1 MTGLCNNDGVVICLV
16 KENLWPVT
24 RSKFCMTPSWDF
36 NHGYSLV
43 CKKCSHFLWFMSW
56 DKNSHEMCFNVQR
69 DIWVVNW
76 WKENINVG
84 YVCLHVDGWLLLLYV
99 PSGLVVIHSSV
110 YKYIEQFQK
119 VITVINITRKMVLS
133 NNLSLCRLFALV
145 FCLSHWNQTDPPP
158 QAWNWELTPLCDILC
173 KDL

>member
-1 MTGLCNNDGVVICLV
+1 MAPNNGQITLNMTLSEAMTGLCNNDGVVICLV

-56 DKNSHEMCFNVQR
+56 DKNSHEMCFSVQR

-84 YVCLHVDGWLLLLYV
+84 YVCLHVDGWLLLQYV

-110 YKYIEQFQK
+110 YKYIYWAVPKGDYSYQYNEENG
-119 VITVINITRKMVLS
+119 V
-133 NNLSLCRLFALV
+133 
-145 FCLSHWNQTDPPP
+145 
-158 QAWNWELTPLCDILC
+158 E
-173 KDL
+173 